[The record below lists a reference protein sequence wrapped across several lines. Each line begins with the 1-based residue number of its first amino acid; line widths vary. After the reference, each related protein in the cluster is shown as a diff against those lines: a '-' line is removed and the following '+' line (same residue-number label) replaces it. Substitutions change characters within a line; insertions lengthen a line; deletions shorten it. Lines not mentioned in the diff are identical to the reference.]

1 MLLVGVPATFTE
13 RGGTLQLFWGL
24 LVCFA
29 TFGAY
34 MMYAPFIADSDDML
48 SQLAQLQIFLTLLSS
63 LALSAVPPSKIVG
76 DMVTAILFL
85 VPLLGVALETPL
97 LAELAFLSSKLKA
110 GFARLFPNCK
120 PPEFQVSDDDQPQP
134 PPTLPGYWCKLVGLE
149 RAPEKNGSLVQIVV
163 KDGKFYVDPAYDH
176 VEVTCGDESFY
187 ARPMNLVPLVGSE
200 KVAPFHEGRTP
211 VAADEDQ
218 GRAAQDAVPAR
229 EAPAAPAPAPLTP
242 DISPTTSPRANVQAR
257 KSVHVSYDD
266 EDWGVTPAPAPLP
279 APSSGRSP
287 NLNA

>member
-1 MLLVGVPATFTE
+1 MLLVGVPAMFPD

-34 MMYAPFIADSDDML
+34 MMYAPFIEDSDDML

-76 DMVTAILFL
+76 DMVTVILFL

-97 LAELAFLSSKLKA
+97 LAELAFLFSKLKA
-110 GFARLFPNCK
+110 SFARLFPNCK
-120 PPEFQVSDDDQPQP
+120 PPELQLEQPQ

-149 RAPEKNGSLVQIVV
+149 KAPEKNGSLVQIIV
-163 KDGKFYVDPAYDH
+163 KDGKFYVDPEYDH
-176 VEVTCGDESFY
+176 VEVMCGEESFY

-200 KVAPFHEGRTP
+200 KVAPFHEGRTKTA
-211 VAADEDQ
+211 VDEDQ
-218 GRAAQDAVPAR
+218 VRTAQDAVTRDAR
-229 EAPAAPAPAPLTP
+229 APAPLTP
-242 DISPTTSPRANVQAR
+242 DISPTTSPRA
-257 KSVHVSYDD
+257 
-266 EDWGVTPAPAPLP
+266 TLAPVPLP
-279 APSSGRSP
+279 APKSGRSP